1 MMLDSL
7 QAQKLMVATGKLP
20 YSAQSVFPLLSLGK
34 TIQHTPKGR
43 MVLNHVNPTL
53 ICRAQSILC
62 ASHQFL
68 KIRPLPW
75 GFLLWCIMLRPSTW
89 LSEGLW
95 PGAPNRADS
104 AVISV
109 ICRPWDTCS
118 HRSFSRRGEQSWD
131 PLFLHGLCP
140 SLAAFLSH
148 HVPAR
153 RRCATQGLGAH
164 SSQGRAGQ
172 TAPAASCTRGSA
184 PFSPQIRT

>member
-1 MMLDSL
+1 MLDSL

-34 TIQHTPKGR
+34 TIQHTPKGQ

-53 ICRAQSILC
+53 ICRARSILC
-62 ASHQFL
+62 ASHQFMKL
-68 KIRPLPW
+68 RPLPW
-75 GFLLWCIMLRPSTW
+75 GFLLWCIMLCTSTW

-109 ICRPWDTCS
+109 ICRPCDTCS
-118 HRSFSRRGEQSWD
+118 HRSFSRGGEQSWD
-131 PLFLHGLCP
+131 PLFLRGLCP
-140 SLAAFLSH
+140 SFAAFLSP
-148 HVPAR
+148 VMSQLGEDEAAAR
-153 RRCATQGLGAH
+153 RVV
-164 SSQGRAGQ
+164 QGRQ
-172 TAPAASCTRGSA
+172 PLLPPAPAGSA